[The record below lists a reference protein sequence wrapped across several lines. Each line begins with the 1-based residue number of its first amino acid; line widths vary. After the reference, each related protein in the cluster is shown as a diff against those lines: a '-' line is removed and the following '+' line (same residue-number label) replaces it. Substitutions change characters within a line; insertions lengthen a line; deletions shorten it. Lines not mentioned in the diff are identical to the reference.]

1 MSTAFDYSALYKS
14 EDGLSDTWE
23 EIYDSNSPLAWNLL
37 NILKTT
43 IFLPQ
48 DFYDIIATYFLL
60 PSALCRTVPYLFLY
74 GQSGSGKST
83 MAKVASHLHG
93 CSINSSSDTFAG
105 IRNDLEK
112 RRYGWAEIPDET
124 MPTGS
129 WNKRVERNIC
139 MVWDDVDPSVF
150 INSPDLYRLFKFGS
164 NRASDKI
171 TISSKETGTNLEFHC
186 FCPKVFSSI
195 SPLHLDD
202 RFKELKRRLIVIP
215 CKRVEELSDERKQE
229 LNVNRDTWQSKL
241 LDLDVYDW
249 KGFSQVFAEYWDMDR
264 AKTFIDIR
272 KRLYQSVRGLTSQQR
287 GISLD
292 LMATGIASGVWSD
305 ATVAIERMKTYWK
318 WFKDETEKNA
328 GLSSLLKEY
337 IKVESKNA
345 LNGGRSLEIYTASLR
360 SQIDIWVQQGW
371 LYEKPRPS
379 SIRELML
386 DLGMRH
392 QKGKWIKG

>member
-14 EDGLSDTWE
+14 EDGLSDTWS
-23 EIYDSNSPLAWNLL
+23 EIYDSSSPLAWNLL

-83 MAKVASHLHG
+83 VAKVASYLHG

-202 RFKELKRRLIVIP
+202 RFKELRRRLIVIP

-264 AKTFIDIR
+264 AKAFIDIR
-272 KRLYQSVRGLTSQQR
+272 KRLYQSVKGLTSQQR

-292 LMATGIASGVWSD
+292 LMAAGIASGVWSD
-305 ATVAIERMKTYWK
+305 AAVAIERMKTYWK

>member
-23 EIYDSNSPLAWNLL
+23 EIYDSSSPLAWNLL

-83 MAKVASHLHG
+83 VAKVASYLHG

-292 LMATGIASGVWSD
+292 LMATGIASGVWGD
-305 ATVAIERMKTYWK
+305 AIVATERMKTYWK

>member
-1 MSTAFDYSALYKS
+1 
-14 EDGLSDTWE
+14 
-23 EIYDSNSPLAWNLL
+23 
-37 NILKTT
+37 
-43 IFLPQ
+43 
-48 DFYDIIATYFLL
+48 
-60 PSALCRTVPYLFLY
+60 
-74 GQSGSGKST
+74 
-83 MAKVASHLHG
+83 MAKVASYLHG

-202 RFKELKRRLIVIP
+202 RFKELRRRLIVIP

-264 AKTFIDIR
+264 AKAFIDIR
-272 KRLYQSVRGLTSQQR
+272 KRLYQSVKGLTSQQR

-292 LMATGIASGVWSD
+292 LMAAGIASGVWSD
-305 ATVAIERMKTYWK
+305 AAVAIERMKTYWK